1 MSEPGSERVVIT
13 LPSDV
18 EIMMKR
24 TFLAPAARVFEAFT
38 NPEHVRHWYGFRTS
52 IPVVFEGD
60 VRPGGR
66 WRYVTREA
74 DGSEFEVH
82 GEYREVE
89 PPSRVVYT
97 EVFEMFPDDG
107 ALVTVTFEE
116 RDGRTMMTQTSTY
129 AAKEARDMFAQPDME
144 AGANLSMVRIE
155 EILATLV
162 EG

>member
-1 MSEPGSERVVIT
+1 MNQASSERLVVT

-18 EIMMKR
+18 QIMMTR
-24 TFLAPAARVFEAFT
+24 TFLAPAARVFEVFT
-38 NPEHVRHWYGFRTS
+38 NPEHVRHWWGFRTS
-52 IPVVFEGD
+52 VPVVFEGD
-60 VRPGGR
+60 VRPGGG
-66 WRYVTREA
+66 WRYVIRET
-74 DGSEFEVH
+74 DGSEVAFH

-89 PPSRVVYT
+89 PPLRVLYT

-129 AAKEARDMFAQPDME
+129 AAREARDMFAQPDME